1 MVEGEEIKALRAHA
15 LDPIRFLV
23 IPRIVAT
30 AVMMLGLT
38 VLADV
43 MGIIG
48 GLLVSVTT
56 LNLTVAGYLTSTQLA
71 LTLHDYF
78 TGLFKGGVF
87 GGIIAMIAC
96 YEGLNTSGGAEGVG
110 RATTT
115 TVVKSIVSLI
125 GADAL
130 FTAIFYAVGW

>member
-1 MVEGEEIKALRAHA
+1 
-15 LDPIRFLV
+15 
-23 IPRIVAT
+23 
-30 AVMMLGLT
+30 
-38 VLADV
+38 
-43 MGIIG
+43 
-48 GLLVSVTT
+48 
-56 LNLTVAGYLTSTQLA
+56 
-71 LTLHDYF
+71 
-78 TGLFKGGVF
+78 
-87 GGIIAMIAC
+87 MIAC